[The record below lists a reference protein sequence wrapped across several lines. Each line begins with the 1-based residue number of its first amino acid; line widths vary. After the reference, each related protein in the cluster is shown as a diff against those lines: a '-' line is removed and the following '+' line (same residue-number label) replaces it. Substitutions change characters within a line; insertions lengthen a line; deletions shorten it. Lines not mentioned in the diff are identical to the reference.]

1 MGTYLIKRLGL
12 FIPTLVLVS
21 IIIFVVMRIVP
32 GDPALLILAGT
43 EGEGEYTEQ
52 QLHELR
58 VSLGTDQPI
67 YTQYGKWIWGVVRGD
82 FGESFWYRGVP
93 VMDEIKKRFPI
104 TFELA
109 VLSILISFI
118 LSVPIGVITAVKIDK
133 WPDHLGKAFTISGVA
148 LPTFWV
154 AILVVFV
161 LARFFNWLPPLN
173 YSNLWEDPVSNLQQL
188 IFPALALGF
197 NNTAFQARVTR
208 SSMLEV
214 LREDYIRTARAKGL
228 GESLVLFRHALKNA
242 FLPVITVSGW
252 QFSRLLGGAVLVEI
266 IFLVPGTGQLLVD
279 SVAVRDFN
287 VIQAL
292 IFLAAFMVLTINL
305 IVDLMYGWLNP
316 KVRYS

>member
-1 MGTYLIKRLGL
+1 MGTYLIKRVGL

-21 IIIFVVMRIVP
+21 IIIFAVMRIVP

-43 EGEGEYTEQ
+43 EGEGEYTER

-58 VSLGTDQPI
+58 VSLGTDKPI

-93 VMDEIKKRFPI
+93 VMDEIKNRFPI

-133 WPDHLGKAFTISGVA
+133 WPDHLGKVFTISGVA

-188 IFPALALGF
+188 IFPALTLGF

>member
-12 FIPTLVLVS
+12 FVPTLILVS

-58 VSLGTDQPI
+58 VSLGTDKPI

-109 VLSILISFI
+109 VLSIIISFV

-133 WPDHLGKAFTISGVA
+133 WPDYLGKAFTISGVA

-173 YSNLWEDPVSNLQQL
+173 YTNLWEDPISNLQQL

-214 LREDYIRTARAKGL
+214 LREDYIRTARAKGW
-228 GESLVLFRHALKNA
+228 ER
-242 FLPVITVSGW
+242 VSS
-252 QFSRLLGGAVLVEI
+252 FSATR
-266 IFLVPGTGQLLVD
+266 
-279 SVAVRDFN
+279 
-287 VIQAL
+287 
-292 IFLAAFMVLTINL
+292 
-305 IVDLMYGWLNP
+305 
-316 KVRYS
+316 

>member
-12 FIPTLVLVS
+12 FVPTLVLVS
-21 IIIFVVMRIVP
+21 IIIFAVMRIVP

-43 EGEGEYTEQ
+43 EGEGEYTER

-58 VSLGTDQPI
+58 VSLGTDKPI

-93 VMDEIKKRFPI
+93 VMDEIKNRFPI

-118 LSVPIGVITAVKIDK
+118 LSVPIGVITAVKIDQ
-133 WPDHLGKAFTISGVA
+133 WPDHLGKVFTISGVA

-173 YSNLWEDPVSNLQQL
+173 YSNLWEDPVANLQQL
-188 IFPALALGF
+188 IFPALTLGF

>member
-1 MGTYLIKRLGL
+1 
-12 FIPTLVLVS
+12 
-21 IIIFVVMRIVP
+21 
-32 GDPALLILAGT
+32 
-43 EGEGEYTEQ
+43 
-52 QLHELR
+52 
-58 VSLGTDQPI
+58 
-67 YTQYGKWIWGVVRGD
+67 
-82 FGESFWYRGVP
+82 
-93 VMDEIKKRFPI
+93 
-104 TFELA
+104 
-109 VLSILISFI
+109 
-118 LSVPIGVITAVKIDK
+118 
-133 WPDHLGKAFTISGVA
+133 
-148 LPTFWV
+148 V

-173 YSNLWEDPVSNLQQL
+173 YSNLWEDPLSNLQQL